1 MNFDLPDDVKE
12 AQRKARDFAS
22 RYLTS
27 EKAAYYDEREEYPHE
42 IRKKALEEKIVDFS
56 NPWHMLVTIE
66 ELCRA
71 DPGLGISATTP
82 FFGVEIL
89 MLFGNEQQK
98 ARYMERVM
106 RGEAIMGVAVT
117 EPGGG
122 SDVAGIKTSA
132 VKRGG
137 NKWYI
142 SGSKM
147 FITNGAIAD
156 FVAMLVRTSRPDEK
170 RHHGLSVFLVDTKS
184 KGFTANKLHGK
195 LGVRATNTAE
205 LILNEVEVPEENL
218 VGEEGRGGFY
228 YIMTFFDISRI
239 YVAAQAIGIA
249 RVPWTGYSG
258 PLT

>member
-1 MNFDLPDDVKE
+1 
-12 AQRKARDFAS
+12 
-22 RYLTS
+22 
-27 EKAAYYDEREEYPHE
+27 
-42 IRKKALEEKIVDFS
+42 
-56 NPWHMLVTIE
+56 
-66 ELCRA
+66 
-71 DPGLGISATTP
+71 
-82 FFGVEIL
+82 
-89 MLFGNEQQK
+89 
-98 ARYMERVM
+98 
-106 RGEAIMGVAVT
+106 
-117 EPGGG
+117 
-122 SDVAGIKTSA
+122 
-132 VKRGG
+132 
-137 NKWYI
+137 
-142 SGSKM
+142 M